1 MTTLWG
7 GRFSTGPDPLAAR
20 FTRSIGFDQR
30 LWDADI
36 TGSIAWARAICR
48 AGLITEV
55 ERDRLIEGLERVRAE
70 WATGTFAIQPGD
82 EDIHTANERR
92 LGELIGTEV
101 AGKLHTGRSRNDQ
114 VVTDMRLWLRATAS
128 ELRAALVDL
137 QRAAIERA
145 EEGLDVLIPG
155 YTHLQRAQPV
165 RFALWMMAYFWMWQR
180 DRERLD
186 DLMRRAELCPLGTGA
201 LAGNPFGVDRQAL
214 AEELGFPGI
223 TPNAMDTVS
232 DRDFILEFLSWAAI
246 LGVHLSRLAGDLT
259 LWCTAEYGFV
269 TLSEA
274 HSTGSSLM
282 PQKKNPDT
290 LELLRG
296 KAGRLIGDLT
306 ALLTVLKGLPLTYN
320 SDLQEDKER
329 LFDAADTLAIALP
342 VAAAVLRGM
351 TLHPDRMAAALSAD
365 LLATDLADY
374 LVRKGMP
381 FRQSHHVVGRAV
393 RRAEE
398 LGVPLSQLPLSEL
411 QAISPLFGDDVAE
424 VWDFE
429 RSVERRNSAG
439 GTARA
444 AVEAQIAQARA
455 LVGQM
460 IDGGP

>member
-7 GRFSTGPDPLAAR
+7 GRFSEGPDPLAAR
-20 FTRSIGFDQR
+20 FTNSIGFDQR

-36 TGSIAWARAICR
+36 AGSIAWARAIYR
-48 AGLITEV
+48 AGLITEE
-55 ERDRLIEGLERVRAE
+55 ERDQLIEGLEAVRVE
-70 WATGTFAIQPGD
+70 WASGTFTIQPGD

-92 LGELIGTEV
+92 LGEIIGKEI

-114 VVTDMRLWLRATAS
+114 VVTDVRLWLRDTS
-128 ELRAALVDL
+128 ERLRSALLDL
-137 QRAAIERA
+137 QQAAIERA
-145 EEGLDVLIPG
+145 ESGLDILMPG

-186 DLMRRAELCPLGTGA
+186 DLMRRANLCPLGTGA
-201 LAGNPFGVDRQAL
+201 LAGNPFDVDRQTL
-214 AEELGFPGI
+214 ARDLGFPGI

-246 LGVHLSRLAGDLT
+246 LGVHLSRLAADLT

-269 TLSEA
+269 TLSDA

-306 ALLTVLKGLPLTYN
+306 ALLTVVKGLPLTYN

-329 LFDAADTLAIALP
+329 LFDAADTLAVALP
-342 VAAAVLRGM
+342 LTAAVLREM
-351 TLHPDRMAAALSAD
+351 TLHPDRMTAALSDD

-381 FRQSHHVVGRAV
+381 FRESHHVVGQAV

-398 LGVPLSQLPLSEL
+398 LGIPLRRLPLTEL
-411 QAISPLFGDDVAE
+411 QAISPLFGEDVAE

-429 RSVERRNSAG
+429 RSVERRRSAG

-444 AVEAQIAQARA
+444 AIEAQIAQARA
-455 LVGQM
+455 LVRK
-460 IDGGP
+460 

>member
-7 GRFSTGPDPLAAR
+7 GRFSQGQDPLAAR
-20 FTRSIGFDQR
+20 FTHSITFDQR
-30 LWDADI
+30 LWDADL
-36 TGSIAWARAICR
+36 TGSVAWAKAICQ
-48 AGLITEV
+48 AGLITV
-55 ERDRLIEGLERVRAE
+55 AERDRLLEGLAAVHTE
-70 WATGTFAIQPGD
+70 WAAGDFTLRPDD

-92 LGELIGTEV
+92 LGEIIGRDV

-114 VVTDMRLWLRATAS
+114 IVTDVRLWLRATAS
-128 ELRAALVDL
+128 DLRTALVDL

-145 EEGLDVLIPG
+145 EAGVDVLMPG

-165 RFALWMMAYFWMWQR
+165 RFGLWMMAYFWMWQR

-186 DLMRRAELCPLGTGA
+186 DLMRRTDLCPLGTGA
-201 LAGNPFGVDRQAL
+201 LAGNPFGVNREFL
-214 AEELGFPGI
+214 AQELGFPGV
-223 TPNAMDTVS
+223 TQNAMDTVS

-269 TLSEA
+269 TLSDA

-306 ALLTVLKGLPLTYN
+306 ALLATVKGLPLTYN

-329 LFDAADTLAIALP
+329 LFDAADTLAVALP

-351 TLHPDRMAAALSAD
+351 ALHPDRMAAALSAD

-374 LVRKGMP
+374 LVRRGMP
-381 FRQSHHVVGRAV
+381 FRQSHHAVGQAV
-393 RRAEE
+393 RRTEE
-398 LGVPLSQLPLSEL
+398 LGCPLSQLPLADL
-411 QAISPLFGDDVAE
+411 QTISPLFAEDVAL

-429 RSVERRNSAG
+429 RSVERRNSVG

-444 AVEAQIAQARA
+444 AVEAQIAHARS
-455 LVGQM
+455 LLE
-460 IDGGP
+460 

>member
-1 MTTLWG
+1 MLWG
-7 GRFSTGPDPLAAR
+7 GRFRQGQDPLAAR
-20 FTRSIGFDQR
+20 FTHSIGFDQR

-36 TGSIAWARAICR
+36 TGSIAWARGICQ
-48 AGLITEV
+48 AGLITAA
-55 ERDRLIEGLERVRAE
+55 ERDRLIEGLEAVRAE
-70 WATGTFAIQPGD
+70 WAAGAFQIQPGD

-92 LGELIGTEV
+92 LGELIGPEI

-114 VVTDMRLWLRATAS
+114 VVTDVRLWLRATAAG
-128 ELRAALVDL
+128 LRAALVDL
-137 QRAAIERA
+137 QRAAVERA
-145 EEGLDVLIPG
+145 IAGVDILMPG

-186 DLMRRAELCPLGTGA
+186 DLMRRAEQCPLGTGA
-201 LAGNPFGVDRQAL
+201 LAGNPFGVDRAL
-214 AEELGFPGI
+214 LARELGFPAI
-223 TPNAMDTVS
+223 TANAMDTVS

-246 LGVHLSRLAGDLT
+246 LGIHLSRLAGDLT
-259 LWCTAEYGFV
+259 LWCTAEFGFV
-269 TLSEA
+269 TLSDA

-306 ALLTVLKGLPLTYN
+306 ALLATLKGLPLTYN

-329 LFDAADTLAIALP
+329 LFDAADTLAVALP
-342 VAAAVLRGM
+342 VTAAVLRGM
-351 TLHPDRMAAALSAD
+351 TVHADRMAAALSPD

-381 FRQSHHVVGRAV
+381 FRQSHHIVGQAV

-398 LGVPLSQLPLSEL
+398 LGVPLNRLPLAEL
-411 QAISPLFGDDVAE
+411 QAISPLFAADVDA
-424 VWDFE
+424 VWDYE
-429 RSVERRNSAG
+429 RSIERRDGPG
-439 GTARA
+439 GAARG
-444 AVEAQIAQARA
+444 AVLAQIAQAQA
-455 LVGQM
+455 LLEA
-460 IDGGP
+460 

>member
-1 MTTLWG
+1 MTALWG
-7 GRFSTGPDPLAAR
+7 GRFSEGPDPLAAR
-20 FTRSIGFDQR
+20 FTHSIGFDQR
-30 LWDADI
+30 LWDADV

-48 AGLITEV
+48 AGLITEE
-55 ERDRLIEGLERVRAE
+55 ERDRLIEGLEAVRAE
-70 WATGTFAIQPGD
+70 WAAGTFAIQPED

-92 LGELIGTEV
+92 LGEIIGKEI

-114 VVTDMRLWLRATAS
+114 VVTDVRLWLRDTS
-128 ELRAALVDL
+128 RQLRSALIDL

-145 EEGLDVLIPG
+145 EAGLDVLMPG

-186 DLMRRAELCPLGTGA
+186 DLMRRADLCPLGAGA
-201 LAGNPFGVDRQAL
+201 LAGNPFDVDRQAL
-214 AEELGFPGI
+214 AEDLGFPGI

-232 DRDFILEFLSWAAI
+232 DRDFILEFLGWAAI
-246 LGVHLSRLAGDLT
+246 LGVHLSRLAADLT
-259 LWCTAEYGFV
+259 LWCTAEYGFI
-269 TLSEA
+269 TLSDA

-306 ALLTVLKGLPLTYN
+306 ALLTVVKGLPLTYN

-329 LFDAADTLAIALP
+329 LFDAADTLSAALP
-342 VAAAVLRGM
+342 LTAAVLREM
-351 TLHPDRMAAALSAD
+351 TLHPDRMASALSDD

-381 FRQSHHVVGRAV
+381 FRESHHVVGRVV

-398 LGVPLSQLPLSEL
+398 LDVPLSQLPLSEL
-411 QAISPLFGDDVAE
+411 QAISPLFDEDVAE

-429 RSVERRNSAG
+429 RSVERRRSAG

-444 AVEAQIAQARA
+444 AIEAQIAQARE
-455 LVGQM
+455 LVGR
-460 IDGGP
+460 

>member
-1 MTTLWG
+1 MTALWG
-7 GRFSTGPDPLAAR
+7 GRFSEGPDPLAAR
-20 FTRSIGFDQR
+20 FTHSIGFDQR

-48 AGLITEV
+48 AGLITEE
-55 ERDRLIEGLERVRAE
+55 ERDRLIEGLEAVRAE
-70 WATGTFAIQPGD
+70 WAAGTFAIQPED

-92 LGELIGTEV
+92 LGEIIGKEI

-114 VVTDMRLWLRATAS
+114 VVTDVRLWLRDTS
-128 ELRAALVDL
+128 RQLRSALLDL
-137 QRAAIERA
+137 QKAAIERA
-145 EEGLDVLIPG
+145 EAGLDVLMPG

-186 DLMRRAELCPLGTGA
+186 DLMRRADLCPLGAGA
-201 LAGNPFGVDRQAL
+201 LAGNPFDVDRQAL
-214 AEELGFPGI
+214 AEDLGFPGI

-232 DRDFILEFLSWAAI
+232 DRDFILEFLGWAAI
-246 LGVHLSRLAGDLT
+246 LGVHLSRLAADLT

-269 TLSEA
+269 TLSDA

-306 ALLTVLKGLPLTYN
+306 ALLTVVKGLPLTYN

-329 LFDAADTLAIALP
+329 LFDAADTLAVALP
-342 VAAAVLRGM
+342 LTAAVLREM
-351 TLHPDRMAAALSAD
+351 TLHPDRMAAALSDD

-381 FRQSHHVVGRAV
+381 FRESHHVVGRAV

-398 LGVPLSQLPLSEL
+398 LGVPLSRLPLAEL
-411 QAISPLFGDDVAE
+411 RAISPLFAEDVAE

-429 RSVERRNSAG
+429 RSVERRRSAG

-444 AVEAQIAQARA
+444 AIEAQIAQARE
-455 LVGQM
+455 LVEE
-460 IDGGP
+460 

>member
-7 GRFSTGPDPLAAR
+7 GRFREGPDPLAAR
-20 FTRSIGFDQR
+20 FTHSIGFDQR

-48 AGLITEV
+48 AGLITEA
-55 ERDRLIEGLERVRAE
+55 ERDRLIEGLEAVRAE
-70 WATGTFAIQPGD
+70 WAAGTFVIQPSD

-92 LGELIGTEV
+92 LGELIGKEL

-114 VVTDMRLWLRATAS
+114 VVTDVRLWLRETAQ

-145 EEGLDVLIPG
+145 EAGLDVLMPG

-186 DLMRRAELCPLGTGA
+186 DLMRRAERCPLGAGA
-201 LAGNPFGVDRQAL
+201 LAGNPFGVDRRAL
-214 AEELGFPGI
+214 AADLGFPDI
-223 TPNAMDTVS
+223 TENAMDTVS

-269 TLSEA
+269 TLADA

-306 ALLTVLKGLPLTYN
+306 ALLAVVKGLPLTYN

-329 LFDAADTLAIALP
+329 LFDAADTLAVALP
-342 VAAAVLRGM
+342 LTAAVLREM
-351 TLHPDRMAAALSAD
+351 TIHPDRMAAALSDD

-374 LVRKGMP
+374 LVRKGIP
-381 FRQSHHVVGRAV
+381 FRQSHHIVGQVV

-398 LGVPLSQLPLSEL
+398 LGLSLREMPLSEL
-411 QAISPLFGDDVAE
+411 RAISPQFDEDVAE

-429 RSVERRNSAG
+429 HSVERRDSAG
-439 GTARA
+439 GTSRA
-444 AVEAQIAQARA
+444 ALEAQIAAARA
-455 LVGQM
+455 L
-460 IDGGP
+460 IDEQ

>member
-1 MTTLWG
+1 MTALWG
-7 GRFSTGPDPLAAR
+7 GRFSEGPDPLAAR
-20 FTRSIGFDQR
+20 FTHSIGFDQR

-48 AGLITEV
+48 AGLITEE
-55 ERDRLIEGLERVRAE
+55 ERDRLIEGLEAVRAE
-70 WATGTFAIQPGD
+70 WAAGTFAIQPED

-92 LGELIGTEV
+92 LGEIIGKEI

-114 VVTDMRLWLRATAS
+114 VVTDVRLWLRDTS
-128 ELRAALVDL
+128 RQLRSALLDL
-137 QRAAIERA
+137 QKAAIERA
-145 EEGLDVLIPG
+145 EAGLDVLMPG

-186 DLMRRAELCPLGTGA
+186 DLMRRADLCPLGAGA
-201 LAGNPFGVDRQAL
+201 LAGNPFDVDRQAL
-214 AEELGFPGI
+214 AEDLGFPGI

-232 DRDFILEFLSWAAI
+232 DRDFILEFLGWAAI
-246 LGVHLSRLAGDLT
+246 LGVHLSRLAADLT

-269 TLSEA
+269 TLSDA

-296 KAGRLIGDLT
+296 KAGRLIGDLI
-306 ALLTVLKGLPLTYN
+306 ALLTVVKGLPLTYN

-329 LFDAADTLAIALP
+329 LFDAADTLAVALP
-342 VAAAVLRGM
+342 LTAAVLREM
-351 TLHPDRMAAALSAD
+351 TLHPDRMAAALSDD

-381 FRQSHHVVGRAV
+381 FRESHHVVGRAV

-398 LGVPLSQLPLSEL
+398 LGVPLSRLPLAEL
-411 QAISPLFGDDVAE
+411 RAISPLFDEDVAE

-429 RSVERRNSAG
+429 RSVERRRSAG

-444 AVEAQIAQARA
+444 AIEAQIAQARE
-455 LVGQM
+455 LVEE
-460 IDGGP
+460 

>member
-7 GRFSTGPDPLAAR
+7 GRFSQRPDPLAAR
-20 FTRSIGFDQR
+20 FTHSIGFDQR

-48 AGLITEV
+48 AGLLTEA
-55 ERDRLIEGLERVRAE
+55 ERDRLIEGLEAVRAE
-70 WATGTFAIQPGD
+70 WASGTFVIHPDD

-92 LGELIGTEV
+92 LGEIIGKDL

-114 VVTDMRLWLRATAS
+114 VVTDVRLWLRDVS
-128 ELRAALVDL
+128 RRLRDALIDL
-137 QRAAIERA
+137 QKAAIERA
-145 EEGLDVLIPG
+145 EAGMDVLMPG

-186 DLMRRAELCPLGTGA
+186 DLMRRADLCPLGAGA
-201 LAGNPFGVDRQAL
+201 LAGNPFSVDRHAL
-214 AEELGFPGI
+214 AEDLGFPDI
-223 TPNAMDTVS
+223 TQNAMDTVS

-246 LGVHLSRLAGDLT
+246 LGVHLSRLAADLT
-259 LWCTAEYGFV
+259 LWCTAEFGFV
-269 TLSEA
+269 TLSDK

-306 ALLTVLKGLPLTYN
+306 ALLTVVKGLPLTYN

-329 LFDAADTLAIALP
+329 LFDAADTLMAALP
-342 VAAAVLRGM
+342 LAAAVLREM
-351 TLHPDRMAAALSAD
+351 TIHPDRMAAALSDD

-381 FRQSHHVVGRAV
+381 FRESHHVVGRVV

-398 LGVPLSQLPLSEL
+398 LGIPLSQLPLSEL
-411 QAISPLFGDDVAE
+411 QAISPLFDQDVKD

-429 RSVERRNSAG
+429 RSVERRRSAG

-444 AVEAQIAQARA
+444 AIEVQIAQARK
-455 LVGQM
+455 LVEE
-460 IDGGP
+460 

>member
-1 MTTLWG
+1 MTMLWG
-7 GRFSTGPDPLAAR
+7 GRFRQGQDPLAAR
-20 FTRSIGFDQR
+20 FTHSIGFDQR

-36 TGSIAWARAICR
+36 TGSIAWARAICQ
-48 AGLITEV
+48 AGLITAA
-55 ERDRLIEGLERVRAE
+55 ERDRLIGGLEAVRAE
-70 WATGTFAIQPGD
+70 WAAGAFRIQTSD

-92 LGELIGTEV
+92 LGELIGQEI

-114 VVTDMRLWLRATAS
+114 IVTDMRLWLRATAAD
-128 ELRAALVDL
+128 LRAALVDL
-137 QRAAIERA
+137 QRAAVERA
-145 EEGLDVLIPG
+145 SASVDILMPG

-186 DLMRRAELCPLGTGA
+186 DLMRRAEQCPLGAGA
-201 LAGNPFGVDRQAL
+201 LAGNPFGVDRAL
-214 AEELGFPGI
+214 LARELGFPAI
-223 TPNAMDTVS
+223 TANAMDTVS

-246 LGVHLSRLAGDLT
+246 VGIHLSRLAGDLT

-269 TLSEA
+269 TLSDA

-296 KAGRLIGDLT
+296 KAGRLIGDLA
-306 ALLTVLKGLPLTYN
+306 ALLTTLKGLPLTYN

-329 LFDAADTLAIALP
+329 LFDAADTLAVALP
-342 VAAAVLRGM
+342 VTAAVLREM
-351 TLHPDRMAAALSAD
+351 TVHADRMAATLSPD

-381 FRQSHHVVGRAV
+381 FRQSHHVVGQAV

-398 LGVPLSQLPLSEL
+398 LGLPLHRLPLAEL
-411 QAISPLFGDDVAE
+411 QAISPLFAADVEA
-424 VWDFE
+424 VWEYE
-429 RSVERRNSAG
+429 RSVERRDSPG

-444 AVEAQIAQARA
+444 AVLAQIAQAQA
-455 LVGQM
+455 LLEA
-460 IDGGP
+460 